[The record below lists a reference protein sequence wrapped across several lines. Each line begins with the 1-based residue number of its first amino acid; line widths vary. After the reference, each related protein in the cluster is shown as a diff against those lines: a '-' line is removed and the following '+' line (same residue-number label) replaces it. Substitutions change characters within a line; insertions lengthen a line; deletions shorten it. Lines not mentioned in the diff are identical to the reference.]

1 MMKTL
6 SIVAGIFLACTS
18 VFAQSGKPPAT
29 STKILAH
36 DQHGGMM
43 ISADPYVEEAR
54 AKETFGK
61 ANPLPLGILPLE
73 VFIRNDTS
81 QPIRVNLETV
91 QLEFHLD
98 SGREQIDWLTPEQVA
113 NFVAHPKGL
122 AGPTTRRLPIP
133 LPGRDSKTEKLVAIL
148 RPLALDADLIPPKST
163 VHGFLYF
170 NLTRHM
176 AIVPKG
182 LLYFPDAVKVPT
194 KEPLMFFEVHLDS
207 AEKP

>member
-1 MMKTL
+1 MKVL
-6 SIVAGIFLACTS
+6 SVVAGVLLACAGA
-18 VFAQSGKPPAT
+18 FAQTGTPPAA
-29 STKILAH
+29 SPKILAH
-36 DQHGGMM
+36 NQHGGMM
-43 ISADPYVEEAR
+43 ISADPYDDAAR

-73 VFIRNDTS
+73 VFIRNDTT

-98 SGREQIDWLTPEQVA
+98 SGREQLDWLTPEQVA
-113 NFVAHPKGL
+113 NFVAHPNGVS
-122 AGPTTRRLPIP
+122 GPTTRRLPIP

-148 RPLALDADLIPPKST
+148 RPVALDADMIPPRST

-170 NLTRHM
+170 NLRRHM
-176 AIVPKG
+176 ALVPKG
-182 LLYFPDAVKVPT
+182 VLYFPDAVKVPT

-207 AEKP
+207 AETP

>member
-1 MMKTL
+1 MKTL
-6 SIVAGIFLACTS
+6 YIVAGILLACACA
-18 VFAQSGKPPAT
+18 FAQTGKAPAD
-29 STKILAH
+29 SLKILAH
-36 DQHGGMM
+36 DQHDGMM
-43 ISADPYVEEAR
+43 ISADPYLEPGR
-54 AKETFGK
+54 SKEKFGK

-91 QLEFHLD
+91 QLEFQLD

-113 NFVAHPKGL
+113 NFVAHPKGV
-122 AGPTTRRLPIP
+122 AGPTTRRFPIP
-133 LPGRDSKTEKLVAIL
+133 LPGRDSKTETLVAIL
-148 RPLALDADLIPPKST
+148 RPLALDADLIPPKT
-163 VHGFLYF
+163 TIHGFLYF
-170 NLTRHM
+170 NLSRHM

-182 LLYFPDAVKVPT
+182 LLYVPDALKVPT